1 MLPFMPFILIIY
13 ADTIYADIKFFHQSL
28 YFFNIIVGDAF
39 IAKPGCT
46 LIVADYGQLELRY
59 DPIYFLLFFQFI
71 FSIYFFNLFFQFIFS
86 IFFFN
91 LFFQFF
97 FSIFFFIIFFTPEIL
112 FIE

>member
-13 ADTIYADIKFFHQSL
+13 ADTIYAYIKFFHQSL

-59 DPIYFLLFFQFI
+59 DPIYFLKSYIISFFQII
-71 FSIYFFNLFFQFIFS
+71 FSIYFFNLFFRFIFS
-86 IFFFN
+86 IY
-91 LFFQFF
+91 
-97 FSIFFFIIFFTPEIL
+97 FFIIFFTPEIL

>member
-1 MLPFMPFILIIY
+1 MLPFMLIIY
-13 ADTIYADIKFFHQSL
+13 ADTVYAKTIYADIKFFYQSL

-59 DPIYFLLFFQFI
+59 DTIYFLKSYI
-71 FSIYFFNLFFQFIFS
+71 I
-86 IFFFN
+86 

-97 FSIFFFIIFFTPEIL
+97 FSIFFLSYSLRLKFYLLNNSLIQFSP
-112 FIE
+112 